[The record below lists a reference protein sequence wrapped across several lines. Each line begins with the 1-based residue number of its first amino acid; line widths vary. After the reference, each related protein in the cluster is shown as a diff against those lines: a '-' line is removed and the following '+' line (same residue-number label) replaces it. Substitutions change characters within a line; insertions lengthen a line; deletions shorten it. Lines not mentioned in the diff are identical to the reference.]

1 MYARARARETYL
13 LPARCTSARETLHDD
28 SSKACAQLRAGV
40 FRLSR
45 ASRRY
50 RRSCPKSRFAT
61 FAYPSRGREHEREI
75 PGSASSA
82 LMPGT
87 RWCKKKSVA
96 IPFEEG
102 DRFRARVLART
113 LLYVLSH
120 FYARVRFLLVF
131 FELRTVQYVY
141 NVVPSYESSFEGRG
155 LPKVVLS
162 SYSSYHVCVDLIT
175 KRLSSNPIKGVHVAY
190 CTCIE
195 YESTFEST
203 FVLSYESTKVLPYES
218 IYFLTYLR
226 TYLRT
231 KILALAAACRP

>member
-50 RRSCPKSRFAT
+50 RRSCPKSRFTT

-75 PGSASSA
+75 HGSASSA

-87 RWCKKKSVA
+87 RWCKTKSAA

-102 DRFRARVLART
+102 DRFRARVLACT
-113 LLYVLSH
+113 LLYAFFFVTSTLCWFFSN
-120 FYARVRFLLVF
+120 YAL
-131 FELRTVQYVY
+131 
-141 NVVPSYESSFEGRG
+141 
-155 LPKVVLS
+155 
-162 SYSSYHVCVDLIT
+162 YST
-175 KRLSSNPIKGVHVAY
+175 
-190 CTCIE
+190 CTTL
-195 YESTFEST
+195 YFRT
-203 FVLSYESTKVLPYES
+203 FVRK
-218 IYFLTYLR
+218 FLR
-226 TYLRT
+226 R
-231 KILALAAACRP
+231 

>member
-1 MYARARARETYL
+1 LYARARARETYL

-131 FELRTVQYVY
+131 FELR
-141 NVVPSYESSFEGRG
+141 RG
-155 LPKVVLS
+155 LPFSLLYSFLDWDHDGFFFAPSRSRHQRRTFYAGVFRAHALCREWGTRS
-162 SYSSYHVCVDLIT
+162 SRIAISSKICAFFATRAKFKKKRQQRAVCI
-175 KRLSSNPIKGVHVAY
+175 S
-190 CTCIE
+190 
-195 YESTFEST
+195 
-203 FVLSYESTKVLPYES
+203 
-218 IYFLTYLR
+218 
-226 TYLRT
+226 
-231 KILALAAACRP
+231 

>member
-1 MYARARARETYL
+1 MTKNTSKNCTREHARAKPISSPRDAR
-13 LPARCTSARETLHDD
+13 
-28 SSKACAQLRAGV
+28 LRAKLCTMTVLRHAHSSEPG
-40 FRLSR
+40 FFDFR

-113 LLYVLSH
+113 LFYVFFSW
-120 FYARVRFLLVF
+120 VRFIGGFFLITWGAEDWLL
-131 FELRTVQYVY
+131 Y
-141 NVVPSYESSFEGRG
+141 NVVH
-155 LPKVVLS
+155 VLYTYTCQG
-162 SYSSYHVCVDLIT
+162 YSVC
-175 KRLSSNPIKGVHVAY
+175 G
-190 CTCIE
+190 
-195 YESTFEST
+195 STE
-203 FVLSYESTKVLPYES
+203 VLSYFRTKIQYFRNRYLFPYES
-218 IYFLTYLR
+218 KNI
-226 TYLRT
+226 
-231 KILALAAACRP
+231 IE